1 MTIIKEHH
9 GSPTGI
15 SFPETLNSTLHPM
28 SKCFMVCE
36 YFADQIITRGP
47 IMKKEDVVAVVTGL
61 KQKFGTGSYAAYSN
75 AIEKM
80 TSA

>member
-1 MTIIKEHH
+1 
-9 GSPTGI
+9 
-15 SFPETLNSTLHPM
+15 M